1 MWRKKKFIVAVVLAG
16 LLLAGSIGGVVLAAD
31 NEDNSQPGAPFG
43 TMLDKVCEI
52 YENNTGDEID
62 PEALQA
68 AFTQAQG
75 EIRIEAM
82 QDRLQYLV
90 EQGKM
95 TQEEA
100 DGMQEWLETRP
111 DIANGFGSFRGHD
124 GFRGMCGM
132 RGFNCPYPPQP
143 FPAE

>member
-1 MWRKKKFIVAVVLAG
+1 MWRRKKFIVAVVLAG
-16 LLLAGSIGGVVLAAD
+16 VLLAGSIGGVVLAVD
-31 NEDNSQPGAPFG
+31 DEDNNQPVTPFG
-43 TMLDKVCEI
+43 TMLDRVCEI

-75 EIRIEAM
+75 EIRTEAM
-82 QDRLQYLV
+82 QNRFQHLV
-90 EQGKM
+90 EQGKI

-100 DGMQEWLETRP
+100 DGMQEWLEAAP
-111 DIANGFGSFRGHD
+111 DIVKGFSGFRGHG
-124 GFRGMCGM
+124 GFHGMSGM

-143 FPAE
+143 LLAE